1 MKCSNCNYDYPVTS
15 AYCTKC
21 GENNP
26 QYSFSQEKE
35 TKEYSSQSYVS
46 SNEANRSQSN
56 TYQSQVTTPIA
67 NDDTNYGLAVLSFFI
82 PLVGFIIAA
91 SLWSSKPNTASACLQ
106 AAFWSVGLVIFF
118 NLIL

>member
-1 MKCSNCNYDYPVTS
+1 MKCSNCSNDYPVTS

-26 QYSFSQEKE
+26 QYSFSQEKQAE
-35 TKEYSSQSYVS
+35 EYSSQSHIS
-46 SNEANRSQSN
+46 SSQSNRSQSN
-56 TYQSQVTTPIA
+56 TYQTTTPPQA
-67 NDDTNYGLAVLSFFI
+67 QDETNYGLAVLSFFI

-106 AAFWSVGLVIFF
+106 ASFWSVGLIIFF
-118 NLIL
+118 NLVF